1 MTTEIHEIAKRIV
14 PVLRTGCVEASVFG
28 SIARGDASQLSDLD
42 LLVKYHEDVSLLD
55 VVDLKNELESIL
67 GVKVDLVS
75 SGLFEASSQRTGFER
90 KPPHSMKKDPW
101 VHIDDIS
108 DSIKAIK
115 KYTLRFG
122 AKPTSWLHRKNRMR

>member
-14 PVLRTGCVEASVFG
+14 PVLKNRGVVEASVFG
-28 SIARGDASQLSDLD
+28 SIARGDACQLSDLD

-75 SGLFEASSQRTGFER
+75 SDYLKPRLKER
-90 KPPHSMKKDPW
+90 VLSECRR
-101 VHIDDIS
+101 I
-108 DSIKAIK
+108 
-115 KYTLRFG
+115 L
-122 AKPTSWLHRKNRMR
+122 

>member
-14 PVLRTGCVEASVFG
+14 PVLKNRGVVEASVFG

-42 LLVKYHEDVSLLD
+42 LLLKYHEDVSLLD

-75 SGLFEASSQRTGFER
+75 SDYLKPRLKER
-90 KPPHSMKKDPW
+90 VLSECRR
-101 VHIDDIS
+101 I
-108 DSIKAIK
+108 
-115 KYTLRFG
+115 L
-122 AKPTSWLHRKNRMR
+122 